1 MTQTVQL
8 DAENPFA
15 NPSSLPFQLPPFGE
29 VREEHFLPAFEA
41 GMAQQLAEVQA
52 ITANPEPATFAN
64 TVEALER
71 SGQLLERTA
80 AVFFT
85 LSSGDATPGI
95 DKIEAEIGPRL
106 TAHEDSITLNRALFA
121 RIQSVYDTR
130 EQAGL
135 TDEQT
140 FLVEKLHRNSSLA
153 GAGLDDASSARLREL
168 NGRLSELEVQFDQ
181 KLQADSNA
189 LALVVDSAEE
199 LAGLDESAISAASAA
214 AEARGLTGKYLISLV
229 LFTGHPLL
237 STLTNRE
244 TRRKLFEASSARGSR
259 GGDHDTRA
267 TALEMV
273 RVRAER
279 ARLLGFENHAE
290 AAAAKS
296 TAGSASAIRARL
308 EQLSTPAA
316 ANARREQDVLQATI
330 DAEQAAAGEP
340 SFALE
345 PWDWAFYTEKVRAR
359 DYAVDTSQ
367 MRPFFEAKA
376 VLENGVFYAANRL
389 FGVTFTE
396 RPELRGHHADAVVY
410 EVGNEDGTEV
420 GLFSLDL
427 YTRDSKRGG
436 AWMNSVIQQN
446 RLLGEPTV
454 VLNTLNVP
462 KPAEGSPTL
471 LTFDEVET
479 LFHEFGH
486 ALHGLFAL
494 VGYPSLGGTNVP
506 RDFVEFPS
514 QVNEMWMLWPE
525 VLRNYAKHHETGEQL
540 SEELVERLLDSAS
553 FNEGFGTSE
562 YLAASVIDLE
572 WHSLSPEEAA
582 GVTDVEAFEQ
592 AVLRRY
598 GLDLPAV
605 PPRYTLPYF
614 QHIFA
619 GGYSAGYYGYI
630 WSEVLDAATVDWFAE
645 QAELD
650 GGLRAAGERFRRS
663 ILEPGGSREAMSLVS
678 DLLGGPAPIE
688 PLLKRRGLQ

>member
-1 MTQTVQL
+1 M
-8 DAENPFA
+8 
-15 NPSSLPFQLPPFGE
+15 
-29 VREEHFLPAFEA
+29 
-41 GMAQQLAEVQA
+41 
-52 ITANPEPATFAN
+52 
-64 TVEALER
+64 
-71 SGQLLERTA
+71 
-80 AVFFT
+80 
-85 LSSGDATPGI
+85 
-95 DKIEAEIGPRL
+95 
-106 TAHEDSITLNRALFA
+106 
-121 RIQSVYDTR
+121 
-130 EQAGL
+130 
-135 TDEQT
+135 
-140 FLVEKLHRNSSLA
+140 
-153 GAGLDDASSARLREL
+153 
-168 NGRLSELEVQFDQ
+168 
-181 KLQADSNA
+181 
-189 LALVVDSAEE
+189 
-199 LAGLDESAISAASAA
+199 
-214 AEARGLTGKYLISLV
+214 

-279 ARLLGFENHAE
+279 AQLLGFENHAE

-296 TAGSASAIRARL
+296 TAGSAAAIRARL

-316 ANARREQDVLQATI
+316 ANARREQEVLQATI
-330 DAEQAAAGEP
+330 DAEQAAIGEP

-389 FGVTFTE
+389 FGVTFTG

-410 EVGNEDGTEV
+410 EVSNEDGTEV

-525 VLRNYAKHHETGEQL
+525 VLRNYARHHETGEQL

-553 FNEGFGTSE
+553 FDEGFGTSE

-572 WHSLSPEEAA
+572 WHSLSPEAA
-582 GVTDVEAFEQ
+582 AEVTDVEAFEQ
-592 AVLRRY
+592 EVLRRY

-645 QAELD
+645 QPD
-650 GGLRAAGERFRRS
+650 LREAGEQFRRK
-663 ILEPGGSREAMSLVS
+663 ILEPGGSRDALGLVS

>member
-15 NPSSLPFQLPPFGE
+15 TPSALPFQLPPFGE
-29 VREEHFLPAFEA
+29 VQEQHFLPAFEA
-41 GMAQQLAEVQA
+41 GMAEQLVEVEA
-52 ITANPEPATFAN
+52 IVANPEAPTFEN
-64 TVEALER
+64 TIEALER

-95 DKIEAEIGPRL
+95 DKIEAEVGPRL

-121 RIQSVYDTR
+121 RIQSVYDGR
-130 EQAGL
+130 ETAGL
-135 TDEQT
+135 TEEQK
-140 FLVEKLHRNSSLA
+140 FLVEKLHRNASLA

-168 NGRLSELEVQFDQ
+168 NGRLAELEVQFDQ

-199 LAGLDESAISAASAA
+199 LDGLDESAIAAAASAA
-214 AEARGLTGKYLISLV
+214 ETRGLAGKYLIPLV

-259 GGDHDTRA
+259 GGDNDTRA

-279 ARLLGFENHAE
+279 ARLLGFDNHAE

-316 ANARREQDVLQATI
+316 ANARREQQVLQATI
-330 DAEQAAAGEP
+330 DAEQASIGEP
-340 SFALE
+340 NFALE
-345 PWDWAFYTEKVRAR
+345 PWDWAYYTEKVRAR

-376 VLENGVFYAANRL
+376 VLENGVFYAANCL

-396 RPELRGHHADAVVY
+396 RPELRGHHAEAVVY
-410 EVGNEDGTEV
+410 EVSNEDGTDV

-436 AWMNSVIQQN
+436 AWMNSVVQQN

-506 RDFVEFPS
+506 RDFVEYPS

-572 WHSLSPEEAA
+572 WHSLSPEAA
-582 GVTDVEAFEQ
+582 AEVTDVEAFEQ
-592 AVLRRY
+592 EVLRRY

-645 QAELD
+645 QPD
-650 GGLRAAGERFRRS
+650 LREAGEKFRRK
-663 ILEPGGSREAMSLVS
+663 ILEPGGSRDALGLVS

>member
-15 NPSSLPFQLPPFGE
+15 TPSALPYQLPPFGE

-41 GMAQQLAEVQA
+41 GMAEQLAEVDA
-52 ITANPEPATFAN
+52 IVANPEPATFSN

-71 SGQLLERTA
+71 SGQLLERTV

-106 TAHEDSITLNRALFA
+106 TAHEDSITLNRQLFA
-121 RIQSVYDTR
+121 RIQSVFDGP

-135 TDEQT
+135 TDEQR

-199 LAGLDESAISAASAA
+199 LAGLDEGAIASASAA
-214 AEARGLTGKYLISLV
+214 AEARGLSGKYLISLV

-279 ARLLGFENHAE
+279 AQLLGFENHAE

-296 TAGSASAIRARL
+296 TAGSAAAIRARL

-316 ANARREQDVLQATI
+316 ANARREQEVLQATI
-330 DAEQAAAGEP
+330 DAEQAAIGEP

-345 PWDWAFYTEKVRAR
+345 PWDWAIYTE
-359 DYAVDTSQ
+359 
-367 MRPFFEAKA
+367 
-376 VLENGVFYAANRL
+376 
-389 FGVTFTE
+389 
-396 RPELRGHHADAVVY
+396 
-410 EVGNEDGTEV
+410 
-420 GLFSLDL
+420 
-427 YTRDSKRGG
+427 
-436 AWMNSVIQQN
+436 
-446 RLLGEPTV
+446 
-454 VLNTLNVP
+454 
-462 KPAEGSPTL
+462 
-471 LTFDEVET
+471 
-479 LFHEFGH
+479 
-486 ALHGLFAL
+486 
-494 VGYPSLGGTNVP
+494 
-506 RDFVEFPS
+506 
-514 QVNEMWMLWPE
+514 
-525 VLRNYAKHHETGEQL
+525 
-540 SEELVERLLDSAS
+540 
-553 FNEGFGTSE
+553 
-562 YLAASVIDLE
+562 
-572 WHSLSPEEAA
+572 
-582 GVTDVEAFEQ
+582 
-592 AVLRRY
+592 
-598 GLDLPAV
+598 
-605 PPRYTLPYF
+605 
-614 QHIFA
+614 
-619 GGYSAGYYGYI
+619 
-630 WSEVLDAATVDWFAE
+630 
-645 QAELD
+645 
-650 GGLRAAGERFRRS
+650 
-663 ILEPGGSREAMSLVS
+663 
-678 DLLGGPAPIE
+678 
-688 PLLKRRGLQ
+688 

>member
-15 NPSSLPFQLPPFGE
+15 TPSALPYQLPPFGE

-41 GMAQQLAEVQA
+41 GMAEQLAEVDA
-52 ITANPEPATFAN
+52 IVANAEAPSFAN

-95 DKIEAEIGPRL
+95 DRIEAEIGPRL
-106 TAHEDSITLNRALFA
+106 TAHEDSITLNRELFA
-121 RIQSVYDTR
+121 RIQSVFDGR
-130 EQAGL
+130 DAAGL
-135 TDEQT
+135 TDEQK

-199 LAGLDESAISAASAA
+199 LTGLDESAIAAASTA
-214 AEARGLTGKYLISLV
+214 AEARGQHGKFLISLV

-244 TRRKLFEASSARGSR
+244 TRRRLFEASSARGSR

-279 ARLLGFENHAE
+279 AQLLGFENHAE

-316 ANARREQDVLQATI
+316 ANARREQEVLQASI
-330 DAEQAAAGEP
+330 DAEQAALGEP

-410 EVGNEDGTEV
+410 EVSNEDGTEV

-454 VLNTLNVP
+454 VLNTLNVS

-506 RDFVEFPS
+506 RDFVEYPS

-525 VLRNYAKHHETGEQL
+525 VLRNYAKHHVTGEQL

-572 WHSLSPEEAA
+572 WHSLSPEAA
-582 GVTDVEAFEQ
+582 AEVTDVQAFEQ
-592 AVLRRY
+592 EVLRRY

-645 QAELD
+645 QPD
-650 GGLRAAGERFRRS
+650 LRAAGEQFRRK
-663 ILEPGGSREAMSLVS
+663 ILEPGGSRDAMSIVS

>member
-15 NPSSLPFQLPPFGE
+15 TPSALPYQLPPFGE

-41 GMAQQLAEVQA
+41 GMAEQLAEVDA
-52 ITANPEPATFAN
+52 IVANAEAPSFAN

-95 DKIEAEIGPRL
+95 DRIEAEIGPRL
-106 TAHEDSITLNRALFA
+106 TAHEDSITLNRELFA
-121 RIQSVYDTR
+121 RIQSVFDGR
-130 EQAGL
+130 DAAGL
-135 TDEQT
+135 TDEQK

-199 LAGLDESAISAASAA
+199 LTGLDESAIAAASTA
-214 AEARGLTGKYLISLV
+214 AEARGQHGKFLISLV

-244 TRRKLFEASSARGSR
+244 TRRRLFEASSARGSR

-279 ARLLGFENHAE
+279 AQLLGFENHAE

-316 ANARREQDVLQATI
+316 ANARREQEVLQASI
-330 DAEQAAAGEP
+330 DAEQAALGEP

-410 EVGNEDGTEV
+410 EVSNEDGTEV

-454 VLNTLNVP
+454 VLNTLNVS

-506 RDFVEFPS
+506 RDFVEYPS

-525 VLRNYAKHHETGEQL
+525 VLRNYAKHHVTGEQL

-572 WHSLSPEEAA
+572 WHSLSPEAA
-582 GVTDVEAFEQ
+582 AEVTDVQAFEQ
-592 AVLRRY
+592 EVLRRY

-645 QAELD
+645 QED
-650 GGLRAAGERFRRS
+650 LRAAGEQFRRK
-663 ILEPGGSREAMSLVS
+663 ILEPGGSRDAMSLVS

>member
-15 NPSSLPFQLPPFGE
+15 TPSALPYQLPPFGE

-41 GMAQQLAEVQA
+41 GMAEQLAEVDA
-52 ITANPEPATFAN
+52 IVANPEPATFSN

-71 SGQLLERTA
+71 SGQLLERTV

-106 TAHEDSITLNRALFA
+106 TAHEDSITLNRQLFA
-121 RIQSVYDTR
+121 RIQSVFDGR

-135 TDEQT
+135 TDEQR

-199 LAGLDESAISAASAA
+199 LAGLDEGAIASASAA
-214 AEARGLTGKYLISLV
+214 AEARGLSGKYLISLV

-279 ARLLGFENHAE
+279 AQLLGFENHAE

-296 TAGSASAIRARL
+296 TAGSAAAIRARL

-316 ANARREQDVLQATI
+316 ANARREQEVLQATI
-330 DAEQAAAGEP
+330 DAEQAAIGEP

-389 FGVTFTE
+389 FGVTFTG

-410 EVGNEDGTEV
+410 EVSNEDGTEV

-525 VLRNYAKHHETGEQL
+525 VLRNYARHHETGEQL

-572 WHSLSPEEAA
+572 WHSLSPEAA
-582 GVTDVEAFEQ
+582 AEVTDVEAFEQ
-592 AVLRRY
+592 EVLRRY

-630 WSEVLDAATVDWFAE
+630 WSEVRDAATVDWFAE
-645 QAELD
+645 QED
-650 GGLRAAGERFRRS
+650 LREAGEQFRRK
-663 ILEPGGSREAMSLVS
+663 ILEPGGSRDALSLVS
-678 DLLGGPAPIE
+678 DLLSGPAPIE